1 MHIHFFLKFDMRRK
15 LSDSNVVPDGSQRRM
30 GGLFANWGTSSFQPG
45 DPALI
50 GNMLTHGSVKM
61 MRMRRMRMVRIR
73 MIMMRIRMIMMM
85 MMRRRIKRKL
95 WRWSTNDLRLPYASL
110 LLMIFLHKVHLLP
123 SPSSTK
129 GGRMM
134 MSNNIVLV
142 EMMIN
147 CPSLRIGFKY
157 LSCSFI
163 NFSWVWE
170 SWWWRFFCQNWMQM
184 SPGYG
189 ESPGELVQ
197 TLVSRPARTWWWWW
211 SFSVDQFYFFH
222 FFI

>member
-1 MHIHFFLKFDMRRK
+1 MRKGSGGPHFHSNPLTHHHLGSCSDFLILPHHLQHCQDYYHYYHYPTSMHIHFFLKFDMRRK

-61 MRMRRMRMVRIR
+61 MS
-73 MIMMRIRMIMMM
+73 MMM
-85 MMRRRIKRKL
+85 LRIKGKL

-134 MSNNIVLV
+134 SNNNVLLV

-147 CPSLRIGFKY
+147 CPSLRIG
-157 LSCSFI
+157 
-163 NFSWVWE
+163 
-170 SWWWRFFCQNWMQM
+170 
-184 SPGYG
+184 
-189 ESPGELVQ
+189 
-197 TLVSRPARTWWWWW
+197 
-211 SFSVDQFYFFH
+211 
-222 FFI
+222 